1 MKEIAFISI
10 LGYLLHDGVHYM
22 KNITREMLKIY
33 VPYSELDWMNYKLI
47 KKDVTFHHIQK
58 KCDKGARTIENGCL
72 LMPNA
77 HNYLHLIEFKDIE
90 TYAALNKIFKYINQQ
105 KYEPTAEQRKLIE
118 YLLVQFE
125 NEHRWDKGSKGKLL
139 LKHKYLERW

>member
-1 MKEIAFISI
+1 
-10 LGYLLHDGVHYM
+10 M
-22 KNITREMLKIY
+22 KNITSEMLKIY
-33 VPYSELDWMNYKLI
+33 VPYSNLDWMNYKLV

-58 KCDKGARTIENGCL
+58 RCDNGARTIENGCL

-90 TYAALNKIFKYINQQ
+90 TYTALNKIFKYINQQ
-105 KYEPTAEQRKLIE
+105 RCEPTTEQRELIE